1 MELST
6 YLNFNGRCAEA
17 FKVYEGLLG
26 GRIVMM
32 QTHGDSP
39 MKDKVPADWRDQ
51 VLHAWL
57 EFGQQALMGSDA
69 PPDRYSAPHGIYV
82 SLSLGDLAQ
91 AQRIFSG
98 LAEGGRVEMPFEKT
112 FWAAG
117 FGMLVDR
124 FGVPWMVNCEQP
136 S

>member
-6 YLNFNGRCAEA
+6 YLNFNGDCAAA
-17 FKVYEGLLG
+17 FKFYEGLLG

-39 MKDKVPADWRDQ
+39 MKEHVPGDWQDK
-51 VLHAWL
+51 VLHARL
-57 EFGQQALMGSDA
+57 ELDRQALMGSDA
-69 PPDRYSAPHGIYV
+69 PADRYSAPQGIYV
-82 SLSLGDLAQ
+82 SLNVSDLPQ
-91 AQRIFSG
+91 AQRIFNR
-98 LAEGGRVEMPFEKT
+98 LAEGGRVEMPFERT